1 MNGWIFTKNQGRMAA
16 VPPMLTNETLM
27 GSDRVHFFFRASTKP
42 FQRSAKTA
50 AKIARVAASNFQ
62 MFEFPILSFHQKRP
76 QRFFSWPRPISPQP
90 LKHTT
95 GTGAESHISHA
106 SHTESE
112 HLARRR
118 QCTTVPPRHHSLL
131 TRRCSVR
138 EDVVKQAGAASPT
151 KAHTAP
157 FVLHRSRRPPRR
169 ILLRDAVHLRRCVG
183 SASRLPG
190 LPHGEMGRPRAQP
203 VHRAKPKR
211 KAIHSPCEG
220 WCLAASVM
228 HFISEHQ
235 FRAICFRACLVLEF
249 YWD

>member
-1 MNGWIFTKNQGRMAA
+1 
-16 VPPMLTNETLM
+16 MLTNETLM
-27 GSDRVHFFFRASTKP
+27 GSDRVHFFSRIHQTISTKRQNTGENSSGCRLQ
-42 FQRSAKTA
+42 F
-50 AKIARVAASNFQ
+50 SNVRISHL
-62 MFEFPILSFHQKRP
+62 ILSSKTSPAVLLLFG
-76 QRFFSWPRPISPQP
+76 PRPISPQP

-106 SHTESE
+106 SPTESE

-131 TRRCSVR
+131 TSRCSVR

-211 KAIHSPCEG
+211 KAVHSPCEG

>member
-1 MNGWIFTKNQGRMAA
+1 MNGYSLKNQGRMAA

-106 SHTESE
+106 SPTESE

-131 TRRCSVR
+131 TSRCSVQ
-138 EDVVKQAGAASPT
+138 EDVVKQAGAAPPT

-157 FVLHRSRRPPRR
+157 FVLHHSR
-169 ILLRDAVHLRRCVG
+169 A
-183 SASRLPG
+183 
-190 LPHGEMGRPRAQP
+190 
-203 VHRAKPKR
+203 HRAGSCSGTPSTS
-211 KAIHSPCEG
+211 A
-220 WCLAASVM
+220 AASDLLPDSLAYRTVKWVDPAPNRSTARNQSVKPSTP
-228 HFISEHQ
+228 H
-235 FRAICFRACLVLEF
+235 AKVGV
-249 YWD
+249 